1 MEEWAIDFMEE
12 KFKLEV
18 SELYDCWWQDA
29 SQWTDLNETVEL
41 EHGSEETSQYES
53 E

>member
-1 MEEWAIDFMEE
+1 MFQSSTIADG
-12 KFKLEV
+12 
-18 SELYDCWWQDA
+18 S